1 MLKQVQHD
9 RNIMNKKISILG
21 CGWLGLPLAKS
32 LLSKGYKV
40 KGSTTSES
48 KLEVLEN
55 AGISPFQIQLEEHQ
69 IIGNIEEFL
78 KETDVLV
85 IDIPPGLRK
94 AISPTPEMTFVN
106 KVKTLIPFIEKS
118 DVQKVIF
125 VSSTSVYGDSNNFS
139 TSLEVTEETQPN
151 PDTESG
157 KQLAIAEA
165 LLQSNSYFKTTVI
178 RFGGL
183 LGDDRHPVKFL
194 AGRTNIENPEAPV
207 NMIQREDCIGII
219 EEILKHSEAS
229 EQHDNWE
236 WNQTF
241 NAVSPQHPTR
251 KDYYHKKADILNLPL
266 PTFAENS
273 ESKGK
278 IISSKKVETI
288 LGYSFQKEI

>member
-1 MLKQVQHD
+1 MKEE
-9 RNIMNKKISILG
+9 REKIAILG

-32 LLSKGYKV
+32 LLSKDYEV

-48 KLEVLEN
+48 KLDLLKN

-69 IIGNIEEFL
+69 IIGNMEDFL

-85 IDIPPGLRK
+85 IDIPPGLRRET
-94 AISPTPEMTFVN
+94 STSNEMTFVN
-106 KVKTLIPFIEKS
+106 KVKMLIPFIEKS
-118 DVQKVIF
+118 GVQKVIF
-125 VSSTSVYGDSNNFS
+125 VSSTSVYGDSFPIV
-139 TSLEVTEETQPN
+139 EITEETQPN

-157 KQLAIAEA
+157 KQLVIAET
-165 LLQSNSYFKTTVI
+165 LLQSNPHFKTTLI

-183 LGDDRHPVKFL
+183 LGEDRHPVKFL
-194 AGRTNIENPEAPV
+194 AGRANVENPDAPV
-207 NMIQREDCIGII
+207 NMIQREDCIGVI
-219 EEILKHSEAS
+219 EKALDFARDDS
-229 EQHDNWE
+229 WE

-241 NAVSPQHPTR
+241 NAVAPQHPTR
-251 KDYYHKKADILNLPL
+251 KAYYHKKAENLNLPL

-278 IISSKKVETI
+278 MISSKKIETI

>member
-1 MLKQVQHD
+1 MG
-9 RNIMNKKISILG
+9 IKISILG

-32 LLSKGYKV
+32 LLAKGYEV

-48 KLEVLEN
+48 KLEVLKN
-55 AGISPFQIQLEEHQ
+55 AGILPFQIQLEEHQ
-69 IIGNIEEFL
+69 IIGTIEDFL
-78 KETDVLV
+78 KETNVLV
-85 IDIPPGLRK
+85 IDIPPGLRRET
-94 AISPTPEMTFVN
+94 STSNEMTFVN

-118 DVQKVIF
+118 GIQKVIF
-125 VSSTSVYGDSNNFS
+125 VSSTSVYGDGFPIV
-139 TSLEVTEETQPN
+139 EITEETQPN

-157 KQLAIAEA
+157 KQLVISES
-165 LLQSNSYFKTTVI
+165 LLQSNPHFKTTVI

-194 AGRTNIENPEAPV
+194 AGRTNVENPDAPV

-219 EEILKHSEAS
+219 EEILKQV
-229 EQHDNWE
+229 QHDNWE

-241 NAVSPQHPTR
+241 NAAAPQHPTR
-251 KDYYHKKADILNLPL
+251 KAYYHKKAEIFNLPL
-266 PTFAENS
+266 PTFTEDS

-278 IISSKKVETI
+278 IISSEKVETI

>member
-1 MLKQVQHD
+1 MG
-9 RNIMNKKISILG
+9 IKISILG

-48 KLEVLEN
+48 KLDLLKN
-55 AGISPFQIQLEEHQ
+55 AGISPFQIQLEENQ
-69 IIGNIEEFL
+69 IIGTIEDFL

-85 IDIPPGLRK
+85 IDIPPGLRRETS
-94 AISPTPEMTFVN
+94 ASNEMIFVSKIKN
-106 KVKTLIPFIEKS
+106 LIPYIEKS
-118 DVQKVIF
+118 EIQKVVF
-125 VSSTSVYGDSNNFS
+125 VSSTSVYGDSFPIV
-139 TSLEVTEETQPN
+139 EIREETKPN

-157 KQLAIAEA
+157 KQLAITET
-165 LLQSNSYFKTTVI
+165 LLQSNSHFKTTVI

-183 LGDDRHPVKFL
+183 LGYDRHPIKFL
-194 AGRTNIENPEAPV
+194 AGRTNVENPDAPV

-219 EEILKHSEAS
+219 EKALDFARD
-229 EQHDNWE
+229 DNWE

-241 NAVSPQHPTR
+241 NAVAPQHPTR
-251 KDYYHKKADILNLPL
+251 KAYYHKKAEIFNLPL
-266 PTFAENS
+266 PTFAEDS

>member
-1 MLKQVQHD
+1 MGIKT
-9 RNIMNKKISILG
+9 SILG
-21 CGWLGLPLAKS
+21 CGWLGLPSAKS
-32 LLSKGYKV
+32 LLSKGYEV

-48 KLEVLEN
+48 KLEVLKN
-55 AGISPFQIQLEEHQ
+55 AGISPFQIQLEAHQ
-69 IIGNIEEFL
+69 IIGKIEDFL
-78 KETDVLV
+78 KETSVLI
-85 IDIPPGLRK
+85 IDIPPGLRRDF
-94 AISPTPEMTFVN
+94 STSLEMTFVN

-118 DVQKVIF
+118 GIQKVIF
-125 VSSTSVYGDSNNFS
+125 VSSTSVYGDSFPIV
-139 TSLEVTEETQPN
+139 EITEETKPN

-157 KQLAIAEA
+157 KQLVIAET

-183 LGDDRHPVKFL
+183 LGDDRHPIKFL
-194 AGRTNIENPEAPV
+194 AGRTNVENPEAPV

-219 EEILKHSEAS
+219 EKALDFARDDK
-229 EQHDNWE
+229 WE

-241 NAVSPQHPTR
+241 NAVAPQHPTR
-251 KDYYHKKADILNLPL
+251 KEYYNKKAQILNLPL
-266 PTFAENS
+266 PIFAENL

>member
-1 MLKQVQHD
+1 
-9 RNIMNKKISILG
+9 MNKKISILG

-32 LLSKGYKV
+32 LLSKGYEV

-48 KLEVLEN
+48 KLKVLKN
-55 AGISPFQIQLEEHQ
+55 AGISPFQIQLEENQ
-69 IIGNIEEFL
+69 IVGNIEDFL

-85 IDIPPGLRK
+85 IDIPPGLRSE
-94 AISPTPEMTFVN
+94 ISSSQEMTFVN

-118 DVQKVIF
+118 GVQKVIF
-125 VSSTSVYGDSNNFS
+125 VSSTSVYSDGFPII
-139 TSLEVTEETQPN
+139 EITEETQPN
-151 PDTESG
+151 SVTESG
-157 KQLAIAEA
+157 KQLVIAET
-165 LLQSNSYFKTTVI
+165 LLQSNSHFKTTVI

-194 AGRTNIENPEAPV
+194 AGRTNVENPDAPV

-219 EEILKHSEAS
+219 EKLLDFARNE
-229 EQHDNWE
+229 NWE

-241 NAVSPQHPTR
+241 NAVAPQHPTR
-251 KDYYHKKADILNLPL
+251 KAYYHKKAELFNLPL

-278 IISSKKVETI
+278 IISSEKVETI

>member
-1 MLKQVQHD
+1 
-9 RNIMNKKISILG
+9 MNKISILG

-32 LLSKGYKV
+32 LLSKGYEV
-40 KGSTTSES
+40 KGSTTSQS
-48 KLEVLEN
+48 KLDVLKS

-69 IIGNIEEFL
+69 IIGTIEDFL

-85 IDIPPGLRK
+85 IDIPPGLRRE
-94 AISPTPEMTFVN
+94 ISTSNEMTFVN

-118 DVQKVIF
+118 GIQKVIF
-125 VSSTSVYGDSNNFS
+125 VSSTSVYGDSYNFS
-139 TSLEVTEETQPN
+139 TSLEVTEETKPN

-157 KQLAIAEA
+157 KQLVIAET
-165 LLQSNSYFKTTVI
+165 LLQSNSYFKTTII

-183 LGDDRHPVKFL
+183 LGDDRHPIKFL
-194 AGRTNIENPEAPV
+194 AGRTNVENPDAPV

-219 EEILKHSEAS
+219 EKSLDFAQDDK
-229 EQHDNWE
+229 WE

-241 NAVSPQHPTR
+241 NAVAPQHPTR
-251 KDYYHKKADILNLPL
+251 KEYYHKKAQILNLPL
-266 PTFAENS
+266 PIFSENL

>member
-1 MLKQVQHD
+1 MKEE
-9 RNIMNKKISILG
+9 RKKIAILG
-21 CGWLGLPLAKS
+21 CGWLGLSLAKS
-32 LLSKGYKV
+32 LLSKGYEV

-48 KLEVLEN
+48 KLDVLKN
-55 AGISPFQIQLEEHQ
+55 AGISTFQIQLEEHQ
-69 IIGNIEEFL
+69 IIGNITDFL

-85 IDIPPGLRK
+85 IDIPPGLRREF
-94 AISPTPEMTFVN
+94 STSLEMTFVN

-118 DVQKVIF
+118 GIQKVVF
-125 VSSTSVYGDSNNFS
+125 VSSTSVYGDGFQIV
-139 TSLEVTEETQPN
+139 EITEETQPN

-157 KQLAIAEA
+157 KQLVIAETI
-165 LLQSNSYFKTTVI
+165 LQSNSYFKTTVI

-183 LGDDRHPVKFL
+183 LGEDRHPIKFL
-194 AGRTNIENPEAPV
+194 AGRTNVENPDAPV

-219 EEILKHSEAS
+219 EEILKQV
-229 EQHDNWE
+229 QHDNWE

-241 NAVSPQHPTR
+241 NAVAPQHPTR
-251 KDYYHKKADILNLPL
+251 KAYYHKKAEIFNLPL
-266 PTFAENS
+266 PTFAEDS

>member
-1 MLKQVQHD
+1 MKEE
-9 RNIMNKKISILG
+9 REKIGILG

-32 LLSKGYKV
+32 LLSKGYEI

-48 KLEVLEN
+48 KIEVLKD

-69 IIGNIEEFL
+69 IIGNIEDFL
-78 KETDVLV
+78 KETDVLI

-94 AISPTPEMTFVN
+94 VISTSNEMTFVN

-118 DVQKVIF
+118 GIQKVVF
-125 VSSTSVYGDSNNFS
+125 VSSTSVYGDSFPII
-139 TSLEVTEETQPN
+139 EITEETKPN

-157 KQLAIAEA
+157 KQLVIAEG
-165 LLQSNSYFKTTVI
+165 LLQLNPHFKTTVI

-183 LGDDRHPVKFL
+183 LGDDRHPIKFL
-194 AGRTNIENPEAPV
+194 AGRTNVENPDAPV
-207 NMIQREDCIGII
+207 NMIEREDCIGII
-219 EEILKHSEAS
+219 EKLLDFARNE
-229 EQHDNWE
+229 NWE

-241 NAVSPQHPTR
+241 NALAPQHPTR
-251 KDYYHKKADILNLPL
+251 KAYYQKKAEIFNLPL
-266 PTFAENS
+266 PTFTENS

-278 IISSKKVETI
+278 IISSEKVETI

>member
-1 MLKQVQHD
+1 MG
-9 RNIMNKKISILG
+9 IKISILG

-32 LLSKGYKV
+32 LLSKGYEV

-48 KLEVLEN
+48 KLEVLKN
-55 AGISPFQIQLEEHQ
+55 AGILPFQIQLEEHQ
-69 IIGNIEEFL
+69 IIGKIEGFL
-78 KETDVLV
+78 KETDVLL

-94 AISPTPEMTFVN
+94 EISTSNEMTFVN
-106 KVKTLIPFIEKS
+106 KIKTLIPFIEKS
-118 DVQKVIF
+118 GIQKVVF
-125 VSSTSVYGDSNNFS
+125 VSSTSVYGDSKNFS
-139 TSLEVTEETQPN
+139 TSLEVTEETKPN

-157 KQLAIAEA
+157 KQLVITEN

-194 AGRTNIENPEAPV
+194 AGRSNVENPEAPV

-219 EEILKHSEAS
+219 EKSLDFARD
-229 EQHDNWE
+229 DNWE

-241 NAVSPQHPTR
+241 NAVAPQHPTR
-251 KDYYHKKADILNLPL
+251 KEYYHKKAQILNLPL
-266 PTFAENS
+266 PIFAENL

-288 LGYSFQKEI
+288 LGYSFQQEI

>member
-1 MLKQVQHD
+1 MKEE
-9 RNIMNKKISILG
+9 RKKIAILG

-32 LLSKGYKV
+32 LLSKGYEV

-48 KLEVLEN
+48 KLDVLKN

-69 IIGNIEEFL
+69 IIGNITDFL

-85 IDIPPGLRK
+85 IDIPPGLRREF
-94 AISPTPEMTFVN
+94 STSLEMTFVN

-118 DVQKVIF
+118 GIQKVVF
-125 VSSTSVYGDSNNFS
+125 VSSTSVYGDGFQIV
-139 TSLEVTEETQPN
+139 EITEETQPN

-157 KQLAIAEA
+157 KQLVIAETI
-165 LLQSNSYFKTTVI
+165 LQSNSYFKTTVI

-183 LGDDRHPVKFL
+183 LGDDRHPIKFL
-194 AGRTNIENPEAPV
+194 AGRTNVENPDAPV

-219 EEILKHSEAS
+219 EEILKQV
-229 EQHDNWE
+229 QHDNWE

-241 NAVSPQHPTR
+241 NAVAPQHPTR
-251 KDYYHKKADILNLPL
+251 KAYYHKKAEIFNLPL
-266 PTFAENS
+266 PTFAEDS
-273 ESKGK
+273 KSKGK

>member
-1 MLKQVQHD
+1 MK
-9 RNIMNKKISILG
+9 NKKVNVSIFG

-32 LLSKGYKV
+32 LLSKDYEV

-48 KLEVLEN
+48 KLEVLKN
-55 AGISPFQIQLEEHQ
+55 AGISPFQIQLEAHQ
-69 IIGNIEEFL
+69 IIGNIEDFL
-78 KETDVLV
+78 KETNILV

-94 AISPTPEMTFVN
+94 EISSSLEMTFVN
-106 KVKTLIPFIEKS
+106 KIKNLIPFIEKS
-118 DVQKVIF
+118 GIQKVVF
-125 VSSTSVYGDSNNFS
+125 VSSTSVYGDSFPIV
-139 TSLEVTEETQPN
+139 EITEETKPN

-157 KQLAIAEA
+157 KQLVIAETI
-165 LLQSNSYFKTTVI
+165 LQSNPHFKTTVI

-194 AGRTNIENPEAPV
+194 AGRTNVENPEAPV

-219 EEILKHSEAS
+219 EKVLDFARN
-229 EQHDNWE
+229 DNWE

-241 NAVSPQHPTR
+241 NAVAPQHPTR
-251 KDYYHKKADILNLPL
+251 KDYYHKKAKNLNLSL
-266 PTFAENS
+266 PIFAENL